1 MQSRAMDA
9 NMPPYMLEA
18 SNVKSSF
25 KFSLNSFWERQHT
38 TFHVTKLLGSDFRA
52 YLDWAIGG
60 QLPKYI
66 DCILIYRRSIHS
78 YKVTETTR
86 KTVTKDKDGNVTED
100 VSIDK
105 TTTETDSKVQPA
117 GRMARLLKVLPGI
130 LMLLILA
137 ALAYYVTA
145 VRL

>member
-1 MQSRAMDA
+1 MTFLCRI
-9 NMPPYMLEA
+9 
-18 SNVKSSF
+18 V
-25 KFSLNSFWERQHT
+25 SLLAKE
-38 TFHVTKLLGSDFRA
+38 
-52 YLDWAIGG
+52 
-60 QLPKYI
+60 PKNNFTLI
-66 DCILIYRRSIHS
+66 VCILICRRSIHS

>member
-1 MQSRAMDA
+1 MQF
-9 NMPPYMLEA
+9 N
-18 SNVKSSF
+18 
-25 KFSLNSFWERQHT
+25 T
-38 TFHVTKLLGSDFRA
+38 
-52 YLDWAIGG
+52 
-60 QLPKYI
+60 
-66 DCILIYRRSIHS
+66 DCILICRRSIHS

>member
-1 MQSRAMDA
+1 MEKSKRKKKRWRQLRPHLDVCQPDLQGPTLLLLL
-9 NMPPYMLEA
+9 NFQL
-18 SNVKSSF
+18 VK
-25 KFSLNSFWERQHT
+25 KKLYWKKNLLP
-38 TFHVTKLLGSDFRA
+38 VKLLRTTIVTNS
-52 YLDWAIGG
+52 L
-60 QLPKYI
+60 Q
-66 DCILIYRRSIHS
+66 S

-145 VRL
+145 KRK

>member
-1 MQSRAMDA
+1 MQLFSVKVSLSLFRNNISR
-9 NMPPYMLEA
+9 PR
-18 SNVKSSF
+18 NVKVEIRLF
-25 KFSLNSFWERQHT
+25 IMKFNT
-38 TFHVTKLLGSDFRA
+38 
-52 YLDWAIGG
+52 
-60 QLPKYI
+60 
-66 DCILIYRRSIHS
+66 DCILICRRSIHS

>member
-1 MQSRAMDA
+1 MYHCTVRKRATK
-9 NMPPYMLEA
+9 NLF
-18 SNVKSSF
+18 SSWSIFVHNFVKQEIRLF
-25 KFSLNSFWERQHT
+25 YTN
-38 TFHVTKLLGSDFRA
+38 
-52 YLDWAIGG
+52 
-60 QLPKYI
+60 
-66 DCILIYRRSIHS
+66 CILICRRSIHS